1 MPNGISGQSQRC
13 TARLFIVG
21 VQCMWATVKDCTI
34 KLLCSGACF
43 VQPSI
48 ARCLFHSACLE
59 LVFSRARLWSD
70 NQSLSRLFAARLNYW
85 LYVKKVNVNSFSC
98 TINACNSWFIVPNN
112 LLKLLCFEKYI
123 FQYISK
129 IMQYNCKRWITRF
142 AGRWRTQ
149 LAALSGVKCRTRRA
163 LDFRTHIAAL
173 GLSQR
178 LVCLRVGMKLNTLF
192 KSVYCRVCRI

>member
-1 MPNGISGQSQRC
+1 MLCLTFNLTLDTHMLIVNDRHMPNGISGQSQRC

-34 KLLCSGACF
+34 KLLCSGVCF

-48 ARCLFHSACLE
+48 ARCLFHSACLV

-85 LYVKKVNVNSFSC
+85 LYVKKVNVNSFSYM
-98 TINACNSWFIVPNN
+98 INACNSWFIVPNN

-123 FQYISK
+123 SNIFQKLCSTTA
-129 IMQYNCKRWITRF
+129 N
-142 AGRWRTQ
+142 GG
-149 LAALSGVKCRTRRA
+149 S
-163 LDFRTHIAAL
+163 L
-173 GLSQR
+173 GS
-178 LVCLRVGMKLNTLF
+178 LVDEER
-192 KSVYCRVCRI
+192 S